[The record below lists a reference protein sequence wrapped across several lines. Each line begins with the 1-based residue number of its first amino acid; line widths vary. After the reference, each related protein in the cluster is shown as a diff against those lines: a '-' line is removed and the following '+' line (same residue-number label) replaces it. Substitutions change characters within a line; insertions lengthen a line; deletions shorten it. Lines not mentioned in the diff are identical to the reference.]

1 MYAIVQFGSS
11 QYKVSEGDVI
21 EVDRLAQEPSE
32 KVTTDKV
39 LLVSDG
45 KTIKVGQPVLKGAAV
60 EAKVVDQTMAD
71 KVFAFKYRCRKGFDW
86 KRGHRAK
93 LTALQI
99 TKISA

>member
-21 EVDRLAQEPSE
+21 EIDRLADEKSE
-32 KVTTDKV
+32 NVKADQV
-39 LLVSDG
+39 LLIADG
-45 KTIKVGQPVLKGAAV
+45 KDVKVGQPSLKGATV
-60 EAKVVDQTMAD
+60 EAKVLDQTMGE
-71 KVFAFKYRCRKGFDW
+71 KVFAFKYRCRKGFTW

-93 LTALQI
+93 LTALKI